1 MLIIS
6 HPTSNANSRAVVN
19 GLVQSGLLRE
29 FHTAIAAFPNSSLY
43 RIGGVKPFSEIRRR
57 GFENELKEFT
67 YSSPKKEVGRLL
79 TSKLGLKSFTQHEK
93 GVFSVD
99 AVYAHQ
105 DKKVAG
111 RLKKFGNKRFD
122 AVYAYED
129 GAYYSFKEA
138 EKHEVTKLY
147 DLPIGY
153 WRSARKLLQAEI
165 EQWPE
170 WAATL
175 TGFKDSE
182 EKLKRKDK
190 ELAMANRIF
199 VASSF
204 TANSLKEYPGE
215 LAPIEVIPYGFPQ
228 AITSRKYHNHKKLKA
243 LFVGGLSQ
251 RKGVANMFAAV
262 EKLKDNVSLTVVGR
276 KTSNSCVALN
286 AALKKHNW
294 IPSLPHHEV
303 LELMQQHDILLFP
316 SLFEGFGMVI
326 TEAMSQGTPVITTER
341 TAGPD
346 LIDDGNN
353 GLLIN
358 AGDTD
363 ALVEKL
369 ENLLSNR
376 DQIETMGKAALE
388 TARLRPWKAYGNEL
402 SCAIKKSL

>member
-19 GLVQSGLLRE
+19 GLVQAGLLRE

-43 RIGGVKPFSEIRRR
+43 RVGDIKPFTEIRRR
-57 GFENELKEFT
+57 AFENELKEFT
-67 YSSPKKEVGRLL
+67 YSSPAKEMGRLL
-79 TSKLGLKSFTQHEK
+79 TSKLGLSSFTQHEK

-138 EKHEVTKLY
+138 KKQGVKKFY

-204 TANSLKEYPGE
+204 TANSLKEYSGE

-228 AITSRKYHNHKKLKA
+228 AIASRKYHKHKKLKA

-251 RKGVANMFAAV
+251 RKGVANMFAAI
-262 EKLKDNVSLTVVGR
+262 EKLKDNLSLTVVGR
-276 KTSNSCVALN
+276 KTSNNCKALDTE
-286 AALKKHNW
+286 LKKHNW
-294 IPSLPHHEV
+294 IPSLPHNEV

-346 LIDDGNN
+346 LIENGNN

-363 ALVEKL
+363 ALVENL
-369 ENLLSNR
+369 ENLLSKR

-388 TARLRPWKAYGNEL
+388 TARLRPWKAYGEEL
-402 SCAIKKSL
+402 SHAIKNSL